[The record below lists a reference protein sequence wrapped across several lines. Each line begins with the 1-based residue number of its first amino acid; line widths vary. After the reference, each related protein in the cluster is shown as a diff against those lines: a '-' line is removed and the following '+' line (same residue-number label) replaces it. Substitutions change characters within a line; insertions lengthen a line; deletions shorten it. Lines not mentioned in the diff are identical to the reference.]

1 MAIVNY
7 NNTYNPYSRTLYSGS
22 TLSAGSCGSLSS
34 VGYIGSLGSLYNTG
48 SAGNAGSFGSVS
60 SSGSMMPNI
69 SNSLSANEMIIF
81 NKFVN
86 SGMNEDKVSLVFDK
100 LADFMD
106 GKISAQYAVRRLKFY
121 GIHAIQINA
130 QDSPTIK
137 FTYRNKTYTFTS
149 YKSNDNQANPQM
161 YSSSELQSY
170 GKLNFSDSMLNE
182 YFNLVYEDSDGTKM
196 YTFKTDCGYNSP
208 EELSEALFNKYKED
222 LILDNFLN
230 NKNRETDTSA
240 TQFWRVGNR
249 TIRQENYASY
259 IEKIGLAEG
268 EDAKKLRAEA
278 LDKLVVDFT
287 SGNLTTDQAIM
298 LLNTIGVTEQ
308 NLNETQNGMFELSF
322 KYDNKSYI
330 LRCNKA
336 AAERST
342 DGVQQQTYTYSE
354 LQNMLGGSELDKN
367 LLNEYFIQS
376 VEVNSTIASYS
387 LKEGK
392 NIETFISASE
402 KQQSTSNSNIAENW
416 QDFLD
421 NGNYDKLIK
430 YYADPNSITPDEIVS
445 IYKDLN
451 NILNSGNLND
461 DEQQSLLLEN
471 KRTLQSLVYKTLTG
485 KTWNKDENTFA
496 RGICL
501 YYNDEQFAYTIMCGM
516 DDIFHMSDSQKEIL
530 MKYIQNPTETDDLY
544 NLYDKIADILDA
556 TQDNSGNIQDT
567 DYIKEVFTA
576 AYPNDNNS
584 DFLCRDLY
592 EIYNQQYGIDQ
603 ETFRQ
608 IYQLAGD
615 YAINSGS
622 ELGSFENCQEFLNS
636 LDALVAQDVSQL
648 RTMSDDLLVR
658 LENEIEGSEKYN
670 KLYNLYTKIEQGL
683 EGITLL
689 IVPEDPVYTEKFANE
704 MSNSDLAFT
713 YDNFIEIYKKVLG
726 INSLTLND
734 ISAASLIF
742 AKFAEQI
749 ITSDD
754 EDIIIEQLNE
764 LSKQSF
770 KNIIKEI
777 SSRNTFQT
785 VNVNVNRRM
794 LSSTETVQTKRNNSN
809 SLKDKT
815 PTEIINIYN
824 KHAFTDFTAEE
835 RKIISEAYR
844 QKANELR
851 TSGILNA
858 IESDFREIFNV
869 EVPPEDMWFSP
880 DDDSSLPLL
889 GSFKSMG
896 INCMEIEADY
906 LDGKI
911 TLQERNMGV
920 RAETLAATASSVYSY
935 GKIGVQALK
944 TGLLKFATLIVRSGQ
959 KARNQIFG
967 FMFMLA
973 MGADKAEELITK
985 YGFNKI
991 YEFYKKSG
999 AAAFV
1004 DNLVNGTIENGI
1016 RSLFKEEGGTNVG
1029 DQVEGHTQGSGA
1041 SNKGGSGNT
1050 PGTGTG
1056 SGSTGNTDAALKPQS
1071 GSGSWDN
1078 TIVSRPT
1085 SGSVTH
1091 SGDTYDTTVSWSGS
1105 WVYDISKEYDIAK
1118 ECKIPQLNVIASK
1131 PVMLKEFESECRK
1144 AGLDYDEAEQ
1154 LRKRIKESYDPQTAT
1169 ALINGIAVGKYI
1181 ITGKEEIYAGSNECI
1196 VTLEEKSQ
1204 EQLEKEIQEIEQELK
1219 KKEQE
1224 LKRSQREAEM
1234 RDLFNGDYDTYLKE
1248 IYGIESDDGLTFEKM
1263 TGQPFPTTTQIQ
1275 QTTPSTSTSNKKI
1288 PMVIDFSTGEPEK
1301 SPICASAVGNFYA
1314 QLQYYY
1320 GDDAITMSNSEK
1332 FKLFLKFCQTSGIR
1346 IEPVPHVIDYEEY
1359 GDELF
1364 GRPRTSYS
1372 LDEQLK
1378 AQRKAEID
1386 TALAEGR
1393 ITQEIY
1399 EQLIEFYC

>member
-22 TLSAGSCGSLSS
+22 TLSVGSCGSLSS

-485 KTWNKDENTFA
+485 NTWNKDENTFA
-496 RGICL
+496 RGIFL
-501 YYNDEQFAYTIMCGM
+501 NFNDEQFAYTIMCGM

-530 MKYIQNPTETDDLY
+530 MKYIQNPTETYDDMD
-544 NLYDKIADILDA
+544 NLYLKIADILEA

-567 DYIKEVFTA
+567 DYIKEVFTT

-622 ELGSFENCQEFLNS
+622 ELGSFENCQEFLN
-636 LDALVAQDVSQL
+636 ALEAYITGNVREL
-648 RTMSDDLLVR
+648 RSMSANIQPK
-658 LENEIEGSEKYN
+658 LENEIEGSEQYN
-670 KLYNLYTKIEQGL
+670 KLYDIYTNLEDSIQNL
-683 EGITLL
+683 TLL
-689 IVPEDPVYTEKFANE
+689 ANPNDPVFIEKLANK
-704 MSNSDLAFT
+704 MSNSDLKFT
-713 YDNFIEIYKKVLG
+713 YDNFVEIYQEVLG
-726 INSLTLND
+726 IDTITLDD
-734 ISAASLIF
+734 IAACSIIYTKFVQLI
-742 AKFAEQI
+742 ANTE
-749 ITSDD
+749 D
-754 EDIIIEQLNE
+754 EDAISDYNKL
-764 LSKQSF
+764 LADYSF
-770 KNIIKEI
+770 KDIVINDNAQDDT
-777 SSRNTFQT
+777 SRAY
-785 VNVNVNRRM
+785 NVNVN
-794 LSSTETVQTKRNNSN
+794 KR
-809 SLKDKT
+809 L
-815 PTEIINIYN
+815 
-824 KHAFTDFTAEE
+824 
-835 RKIISEAYR
+835 
-844 QKANELR
+844 
-851 TSGILNA
+851 
-858 IESDFREIFNV
+858 
-869 EVPPEDMWFSP
+869 
-880 DDDSSLPLL
+880 
-889 GSFKSMG
+889 
-896 INCMEIEADY
+896 
-906 LDGKI
+906 LDGDNQSHQTPKKI
-911 TLQERNMGV
+911 T
-920 RAETLAATASSVYSY
+920 
-935 GKIGVQALK
+935 
-944 TGLLKFATLIVRSGQ
+944 
-959 KARNQIFG
+959 
-967 FMFMLA
+967 
-973 MGADKAEELITK
+973 TK
-985 YGFNKI
+985 K
-991 YEFYKKSG
+991 
-999 AAAFV
+999 
-1004 DNLVNGTIENGI
+1004 
-1016 RSLFKEEGGTNVG
+1016 
-1029 DQVEGHTQGSGA
+1029 
-1041 SNKGGSGNT
+1041 
-1050 PGTGTG
+1050 
-1056 SGSTGNTDAALKPQS
+1056 
-1071 GSGSWDN
+1071 
-1078 TIVSRPT
+1078 
-1085 SGSVTH
+1085 
-1091 SGDTYDTTVSWSGS
+1091 
-1105 WVYDISKEYDIAK
+1105 
-1118 ECKIPQLNVIASK
+1118 
-1131 PVMLKEFESECRK
+1131 
-1144 AGLDYDEAEQ
+1144 
-1154 LRKRIKESYDPQTAT
+1154 
-1169 ALINGIAVGKYI
+1169 
-1181 ITGKEEIYAGSNECI
+1181 
-1196 VTLEEKSQ
+1196 
-1204 EQLEKEIQEIEQELK
+1204 
-1219 KKEQE
+1219 
-1224 LKRSQREAEM
+1224 
-1234 RDLFNGDYDTYLKE
+1234 YLKH
-1248 IYGIESDDGLTFEKM
+1248 L
-1263 TGQPFPTTTQIQ
+1263 
-1275 QTTPSTSTSNKKI
+1275 N
-1288 PMVIDFSTGEPEK
+1288 
-1301 SPICASAVGNFYA
+1301 
-1314 QLQYYY
+1314 
-1320 GDDAITMSNSEK
+1320 
-1332 FKLFLKFCQTSGIR
+1332 
-1346 IEPVPHVIDYEEY
+1346 
-1359 GDELF
+1359 
-1364 GRPRTSYS
+1364 
-1372 LDEQLK
+1372 
-1378 AQRKAEID
+1378 
-1386 TALAEGR
+1386 
-1393 ITQEIY
+1393 
-1399 EQLIEFYC
+1399 